1 MSAPPPGP
9 VTAAADRAR
18 QLRAALEQHNYR
30 YYVLDDP
37 SVSDAEYDA
46 LLRELEDLE
55 ARHPELVSAESPTQR
70 VGAAPAAQFN
80 TIAHLQP
87 MLSLGNVFDEREF
100 GDFHSRVASELDL
113 AEVEFAV
120 EPKLDGLAISLVY
133 EAGRLVRAAT
143 RGDGSHGE
151 DVTANVRTI
160 RAIPLVLRRNAPRLL
175 EVRGEIYMDKAGFV
189 ALNARQESQGQK
201 VFVNPRNAAAGS
213 LRQLDP
219 RVTASRPLTICCY
232 GVGAVEGGAR
242 PTTQAATL
250 DWLQELGLRVSPES
264 TVCTGQAACAAYFHA
279 MAARRDALPYE
290 IDGIVYKV
298 NAIAAQ
304 ERLGFVARA
313 PRWAV
318 AFKFPPDER
327 ETTVLAI
334 DVQVGRTGAL
344 TPVARLAPIFVGG
357 VTITN
362 ATLHKDRKSVV

>member
-1 MSAPPPGP
+1 MSTPPPDP

-18 QLRAALEQHNYR
+18 HLRAALEQHNYR

-46 LLRELEDLE
+46 LLRELEELE
-55 ARHPELVSAESPTQR
+55 ARHPELVRAESPTQR

-80 TIAHLQP
+80 TLAHLQP

-100 GDFHSRVASELDL
+100 GDFHSRVANELDV

-143 RGDGSHGE
+143 RGDGSYGE

-219 RVTASRPLTICCY
+219 RVTASRPLTIYCY

-264 TVCTGQAACAAYFHA
+264 TVCTGQAVAWRTFTPWPRAATRCPMKSTA
-279 MAARRDALPYE
+279 SCTRSTPSWRRSASASWR
-290 IDGIVYKV
+290 V
-298 NAIAAQ
+298 
-304 ERLGFVARA
+304 RRA
-313 PRWAV
+313 GQWHSSSR
-318 AFKFPPDER
+318 R
-327 ETTVLAI
+327 
-334 DVQVGRTGAL
+334 
-344 TPVARLAPIFVGG
+344 
-357 VTITN
+357 TN
-362 ATLHKDRKSVV
+362 ARQQSWPSTSRSVGPVP